1 MKMKLLIFLLLT
13 TGLIIVSK
21 PSKSQIISP
30 FNIISGVYEID
41 ANGQLTVSAQ
51 QTTTGTASTIEI
63 TPAYGL
69 SDEQKEQLLI
79 SGFKY
84 AEEDKN
90 ARSLIETKVEAE
102 REVLALQSA
111 LTEFASLLNTDEQQ
125 ALATKIHALEVALST
140 NDLAHIDAHKAQ
152 LKPLSDD
159 FASRIMNQSVKISMA
174 GTSAKDW

>member
-1 MKMKLLIFLLLT
+1 M
-13 TGLIIVSK
+13 
-21 PSKSQIISP
+21 
-30 FNIISGVYEID
+30 
-41 ANGQLTVSAQ
+41 
-51 QTTTGTASTIEI
+51 
-63 TPAYGL
+63 
-69 SDEQKEQLLI
+69 
-79 SGFKY
+79 
-84 AEEDKN
+84 
-90 ARSLIETKVEAE
+90 IETKVEAE

-159 FASRIMNQSVKISMA
+159 FASRIMNQSVKTSMA